1 MKLHHTVPVIT
12 IDGPAGTGKGTICH
26 ALAKR
31 LGWHCLDSG
40 AIYRVFA
47 LAAHQSNC
55 DLTAINDLCELARQ
69 LNLRFSLDI
78 NASHKVL
85 LNDNDVTQA
94 IRSEECGQWAS
105 KFAVIPEIR
114 ASLLERQRQFA
125 KLPGL
130 VTDGRDMGTVVFP
143 DALLKIYLIASRQE
157 RAKRRILQLQAQG
170 IDVSLAQVV
179 EELTIRDDR
188 DSNRSVAPMRPA
200 TDAVVIDTTEKSI
213 DEVLEDILGLVS
225 DRMRSN

>member
-12 IDGPAGTGKGTICH
+12 IDGPAGTGKGTVCH
-26 ALAKR
+26 ALAKK

-47 LAAHQSNC
+47 LAAHQSKCAPNQ
-55 DLTAINDLCELARQ
+55 IQDLCELARN
-69 LNLRFSLDI
+69 LDLRFNLD
-78 NASHKVL
+78 ADSSHKVL
-85 LNDNDVTQA
+85 LNETDVTQA
-94 IRSEECGQWAS
+94 IRTEACGQWAS
-105 KFAVIPEIR
+105 QFAVIPEIR

-143 DALLKIYLIASRQE
+143 DALLKIFLIASRQE

-179 EELTIRDDR
+179 EELTIRDER

-213 DEVLEDILGLVS
+213 DEVLNEILDLIS
-225 DRMRSN
+225 DRLRSN